1 MPITA
6 LKIEGKETYPMF
18 VFAKCCLSV
27 HPPQIGGAWQACTQQ
42 TKKNHSHTTSG
53 VSCQVYVLALLVKH
67 L

>member
-42 TKKNHSHTTSG
+42 NKEKSLPHNFWSFMS
-53 VSCQVYVLALLVKH
+53 SLCACPAS
-67 L
+67 

>member
-27 HPPQIGGAWQACTQQ
+27 HPLKLVALGKHAHSKQRKITPTQ
-42 TKKNHSHTTSG
+42 
-53 VSCQVYVLALLVKH
+53 LLEFHVKFMC
-67 L
+67 LPC